1 MATLSE
7 LQNAIQ
13 SQDPQEAAAAG
24 KALTEFYD
32 VYNREYNALVTAK
45 ENAGAE
51 LLRVKHNPE
60 GVDTSYALQLQA
72 VIYANQSRIY
82 LLDEKMLAFYNSG
95 LSIIPPSPAVVSTV
109 KDLSE
114 KLAKKQ
120 MRADAT
126 SEILGLVT
134 QLAQLTAQVYKV

>member
-13 SQDPQEAAAAG
+13 SGDPQEATAAG
-24 KALTEFYD
+24 KALTDFYD

-45 ENAGAE
+45 ENASAE
-51 LLRVKHNPE
+51 LLRVNHNPD
-60 GVDTSYALQLQA
+60 GIDTPYVLQLQGL
-72 VIYANQSRIY
+72 IYANQSRIY

-95 LSIIPPSPAVVSTV
+95 LEIAPPSSTVVSQV

-114 KLAKKQ
+114 KVTRIQ
-120 MRADAT
+120 MKADAT
-126 SEILGLVT
+126 SEILGLFT
-134 QLAQLTAQVYKV
+134 QVAQLTAQVYRV